1 MAKYIFTILLFL
13 YSFFPQLFSQELN
26 LIYLEAGENIGACT
40 SNTDCATGEI
50 CYGIQY
56 TPSVS
61 GRLTSYTISFRGT
74 CVNDGVPVTLNES
87 CTMSSSVSELD
98 GCSFISQFQMSSSGN
113 SGSVPITTGEPV
125 LLHQVCFALGEE
137 TMELTLDP
145 IANPDASIDLT
156 GGGFFTENLT
166 FSPFT
171 ADNSNCSPP
180 VDCADSDIC
189 SVAFGTTAGRLDFN
203 LNANG
208 NLVDGTSTATAN
220 QVTQSFD
227 IYDEDNEDCSS
238 TGGLDDII
246 ISTQLLS
253 TTDINGNGIID
264 LLGGSEHHIFQES
277 DGLSGSIPMGR
288 NADSES
294 SSGDVR
300 GYEIKVVFASHIGIR
315 ASQITANLSG
325 LNDPGSAFETAE
337 LQFLDLDLLP
347 YSASTYQGF
356 YNGTADLS
364 GACLASAPG
373 SPWSS
378 PGAGTVVFANT
389 QAVNLSDP
397 CNPAA
402 GSNGTPGPIAINA
415 ATDAGLQST
424 DFVRG
429 FTLRVYGE
437 DVAAPTLRDDGS
449 GMGGEDAVAAN
460 RSTSTDEIL
469 VSKLLGYTVQGC
481 VFEQLVL
488 PVEWEAFTAEAVG
501 KTALLEWS
509 TLLEENHDR
518 YLVEHRTDETAFAP
532 IGEVRLPASDLDG
545 RRTYDFVH
553 ENPSEGVNYYQIRQL
568 DFDGAQSTSGI
579 RSVVFSGTSGVS
591 FDLFPNPT
599 TSSLQLRLPTLA
611 QTPTVQVFTAAGR
624 LLFEVPA
631 APATRE
637 LRLPT
642 DELPTGV
649 YIVRVNESSRRFV
662 KH

>member
-1 MAKYIFTILLFL
+1 LFL
-13 YSFFPQLFSQELN
+13 YSFFPQLFSQQIE
-26 LIYLEAGENIGACT
+26 LIYLEAGETIDACS
-40 SNTDCATGEI
+40 SNTNCAAGEI
-50 CYGIQY
+50 CYGLQY
-56 TPSVS
+56 TPSLS
-61 GRLTSYTISFRGT
+61 GRLTSYTISLRGECINGAPPIT
-74 CVNDGVPVTLNES
+74 VNES
-87 CTMSSSVSELD
+87 CTMTSNVDVLD
-98 GCSFISQFQMSSSGN
+98 GCAALGLFQVSTSGN
-113 SGSVPITTGEPV
+113 SGSLSVVQGEPV
-125 LLHQVCFALGEE
+125 IIHQICFALGDNSVN
-137 TMELTLDP
+137 LFDP
-145 IANPDASIDLT
+145 NANDPNNNSDASIDLPD
-156 GGGFFTENLT
+156 GSFATEILVFAN
-166 FSPFT
+166 FT
-171 ADNSNCSPP
+171 ADNSGCTPP
-180 VDCADSDIC
+180 VDCANSDIC
-189 SVAFGTTAGRLDFN
+189 SVDFGTTAGRLDFN

-220 QVTQSFD
+220 EITQSFD
-227 IYDEDNEDCSS
+227 VYDEDNEDCSS

-264 LLGGSEHHIFQES
+264 LLGGSEHYIFQES
-277 DGLSGSIPMGR
+277 DGLAASIPMGR

-315 ASQITANLSG
+315 ANQITANLSG
-325 LNDPGSAFETAE
+325 VNDPGSAFETAE
-337 LQFLDLDLLP
+337 LQFLGLDLLP
-347 YSASTYQGF
+347 YSTSTYQGF
-356 YNGTADLS
+356 YNGTADLT
-364 GACLASAPG
+364 GTCLASAPG

-389 QAVNLSDP
+389 QTVNLSDP
-397 CNPAA
+397 CNPAV
-402 GSNGTPGPIAINA
+402 GSNGTPNPIAINA
-415 ATDAGLQST
+415 ATDAGLQAT

-449 GMGGEDAVAAN
+449 GIGGEDAVAAN

-518 YLVEHRTDETAFAP
+518 YLVEHRTDETAFTP
-532 IGEVRLPASDLDG
+532 IGEVRLPSSDLDG

-599 TSSLQLRLPTLA
+599 TSSLQLRLPALA

-624 LLFEVPA
+624 LLFKVPA

-642 DELPTGV
+642 DELPPGV